1 MKLALI
7 FLFAAVVIT
16 NQQFQQQR
24 EKLWWSPY
32 FSAERIINYQ
42 PIYYDPVQDEMQF
55 FRQYRPMRPIP
66 YLQSEVHRTA
76 TDFQDSLE
84 DVQSRTKELSL
95 SRPKYQYR
103 PQERFFVNY
112 AKTATFTVTSSL
124 SLTSIQSCIAAAKFL
139 DDAAK
144 TKACRR
150 KREIL
155 DLLPG
160 PEFTQFPIIPSKI
173 KEHVMPTAL
182 PSLGL
187 NRENRQVSYDQ
198 SDYLSSGEISGS
210 ISPEKHLRGKRFF
223 KFYSVAST
231 TITTYSITSTT
242 STKTVAVAG
251 DGEVECLPSGWVI
264 C

>member
-32 FSAERIINYQ
+32 FSAERIANYHH
-42 PIYYDPVQDEMQF
+42 PIYYDPVQYETQF

-66 YLQSEVHRTA
+66 YLQSEV
-76 TDFQDSLE
+76 FQDSLE
-84 DVQSRTKELSL
+84 DVHSRTKDPSL

-103 PQERFFVNY
+103 PQERLFVNF

-124 SLTSIQSCIAAAKFL
+124 SITSIQSCIAAAKFL

-144 TKACRR
+144 SKACRR

-155 DLLPG
+155 DVSG
-160 PEFTQFPIIPSKI
+160 QESTQFPVIPSKI
-173 KEHVMPTAL
+173 QELVMPTAL
-182 PSLGL
+182 PSLEL
-187 NRENRQVSYDQ
+187 NRENRQVSFDQ
-198 SDYLSSGEISGS
+198 NDYASLGEISGS
-210 ISPEKHLRGKRFF
+210 ISPEKHLREKRFF
-223 KFYSVAST
+223 NFYSVTST
-231 TITTYSITSTT
+231 TITTYSIMSTT

-251 DGEVECLPSGWVI
+251 DGEVECLPSGWVV

>member
-16 NQQFQQQR
+16 NQQFQQQK
-24 EKLWWSPY
+24 ETLWWSPY
-32 FSAERIINYQ
+32 FSAERIIKYHH

-66 YLQSEVHRTA
+66 YVQSAE
-76 TDFQDSLE
+76 DFQDSLE
-84 DVQSRTKELSL
+84 DVHSRTKEPSL
-95 SRPKYQYR
+95 SRPKHQYR

-124 SLTSIQSCIAAAKFL
+124 SITS
-139 DDAAK
+139 AAK

-155 DLLPG
+155 DEPG
-160 PEFTQFPIIPSKI
+160 RESTQFPIIPSKVQD
-173 KEHVMPTAL
+173 HVMPTAL
-182 PSLGL
+182 PSLEQ
-187 NRENRQVSYDQ
+187 NRENRQVMFDQ
-198 SDYLSSGEISGS
+198 NDYVFPGEISGS
-210 ISPEKHLRGKRFF
+210 ISPEKYLREKRFF
-223 KFYSVAST
+223 KFYSVVST

-251 DGEVECLPSGWVI
+251 DAEVECLPSGWVV